1 MVSALTFERYSSGD
15 QKMTLHDRGLQNC
28 LDRLSGPM
36 EPGEA
41 AKTLISIG
49 DHVGLPLPCCLHDI
63 TANALPEF
71 YSPRR
76 RTTSSLTRQFG
87 WDARLAE
94 MWQRRTTDFH
104 TAPVVS
110 RCTTTTRPFK
120 WETCELAD
128 GDFTETMRAY
138 GVYGGVCVPVH
149 LPGNKVGAVGWV
161 TRDSNVSIPN
171 VLQRHANLLQMSA
184 MRFMEALLPAVAN
197 GAQPEPNPLTKR
209 EIECLSLAAQ
219 GKTHREIG
227 IQLGRSATTVRF
239 HLDRAIEK
247 LDAVNKVHAV
257 AIASSL
263 GLVRVPFA
271 ATYKTLQ

>member
-1 MVSALTFERYSSGD
+1 MALHNNLVR
-15 QKMTLHDRGLQNC
+15 HDGLARNDKDLQNC
-28 LDRLSGPM
+28 LDRLSAPM
-36 EPGEA
+36 ELSEA

-63 TANALPEF
+63 TASALPEF
-71 YSPRR
+71 YNPQEN
-76 RTTSSLTRQFG
+76 TPSSLTSEFG
-87 WDARLAE
+87 WDPKLADLWRH
-94 MWQRRTTDFH
+94 MATDFLN
-104 TAPVVS
+104 APVIS
-110 RCTTTTRPFK
+110 HCSTTTRPFK
-120 WETCELAD
+120 WETCELSES
-128 GDFTETMRAY
+128 DFSETMRAY

-149 LPGNKVGAVGWV
+149 LPGSRVGAVGWV
-161 TRDSNVSIPN
+161 TRDSNVSIRN

-184 MRFMEALLPAVAN
+184 IRFMDAVLPAVSN
-197 GAQPEPNPLTKR
+197 GAQSADNPLTKR
-209 EIECLSLAAQ
+209 EIECLTLAAQ

-227 IQLGRSATTVRF
+227 ALLGRSATTVRF

-263 GLVRVPFA
+263 GLVRIPFA